1 MVHVDDWPVTV
12 SKECVVKVRDL
23 QHEVLPEVT
32 PEELSRQ
39 RAVVSLRK
47 LLNAR
52 VRSGNVARFASE
64 GSPAFAARHGRQP
77 QSPEDIRA
85 ALFESHRYRMW
96 SAANRSAQEM
106 LWVSVGEPVYRDLD
120 RMQAAARALAE
131 APDRKGSLTLDTGYD
146 PSPEV
151 ADVDIH
157 LQPGG
162 YGLDHG
168 PGDIVAGALYET
180 GGNVFSFG
188 QGAGRSDS
196 KAGVAVRLLAE
207 HFPGFVP
214 KRILD
219 LGCSAGAASAAYAAT
234 FPKAEVHAVDIGA
247 GMLRYAH
254 ARAESLGVAVNF
266 HQMDASSLSFPDDS
280 FDLVVSHNV
289 LHEIGSEKRGAMVCE
304 SARVVRPGG
313 IVIHQDVAI
322 RFEPTLVH
330 QVERDWDTHFNDER
344 HWHTYAST
352 DLIADMRAAGFAPG
366 AIVEHN
372 LPSLQGSNRWYAIT
386 AQKQGR

>member
-1 MVHVDDWPVTV
+1 L
-12 SKECVVKVRDL
+12 KECVVKVRDL

-32 PEELSRQ
+32 PDELSRQ

-64 GSPAFAARHGRQP
+64 GAPAFAARRGRQP

-85 ALFESHRYRMW
+85 ALFESQRYRMW
-96 SAANRSAQEM
+96 SAANRAAQEM

-120 RMQAAARALAE
+120 RMQAAARALAD
-131 APDRKGSLTLDTGYD
+131 APDRKGSLTLDSAYE

-151 ADVDIH
+151 ADIDIH

-162 YGLDHG
+162 YGLDRG
-168 PGDIVAGALYET
+168 PDDVVAGALYET

-196 KAGVAVRLLAE
+196 KAAVVVRLLAE
-207 HFPGFVP
+207 HFPDVAP
-214 KRILD
+214 ARILD

-234 FPKAEVHAVDIGA
+234 YPETEVHAVDIGA

-254 ARAESLGVAVNF
+254 ARAESLGVAVHF

-289 LHEIGSEKRGAMVCE
+289 LHEIGAEKRRAMIRE
-304 SARVVRPGG
+304 AARVVRPGG
-313 IVIHQDVAI
+313 VVIHQDVAI

-344 HWHTYAST
+344 HWHTYASA
-352 DLIADMRAAGFAPG
+352 DLIADMRAAGFASDG
-366 AIVEHN
+366 IVEHN
-372 LPSLQGSNRWYAIT
+372 LPAVHGAIRWYAIS
-386 AQKQGR
+386 ARKQG

>member
-1 MVHVDDWPVTV
+1 M
-12 SKECVVKVRDL
+12 KVRDL
-23 QHEVLPEVT
+23 QHEVLPQAT

-52 VRSGNVARFASE
+52 VRSGNVARYDSE
-64 GSPAFAARHGRQP
+64 GAPAFTARQGRQP
-77 QSPEDIRA
+77 QSPEEIRA
-85 ALFESHRYRMW
+85 ALFESQRYRMW

-120 RMQAAARALAE
+120 RMSAAARALID
-131 APDRKGSLTLDTGYD
+131 APERKGSLTLDPDYD

-151 ADVDIH
+151 ADIDIH

-162 YGLDHG
+162 YGLDRG
-168 PGDIVAGALYET
+168 PDDVVAGALYET

-196 KAGVAVRLLAE
+196 KTGVAVRLLGE
-207 HFPGFVP
+207 HFPGFTP
-214 KRILD
+214 QRILD

-234 FPKAEVHAVDIGA
+234 YPDADVHAVDIGA

-266 HQMDASSLSFPDDS
+266 HQMDASALSFADDS
-280 FDLVVSHNV
+280 FDLVVSHNL
-289 LHEIGSEKRGAMVCE
+289 LHEIGAEKRGGMIREA
-304 SARVVRPGG
+304 ARVVRPGG
-313 IVIHQDVAI
+313 IVIHQDVSI
-322 RFEPTLVH
+322 RFEPTIVH
-330 QVERDWDTHFNDER
+330 QVERDWDTHFNNER
-344 HWHTYAST
+344 HWQTYASA
-352 DLIADMRAAGFAPG
+352 DLIADMQAAGFDPDS
-366 AIVEHN
+366 IVEHN
-372 LPSLQGSNRWYAIT
+372 LPAVQGAIRWYAIT
-386 AQKQGR
+386 ARKQG

>member
-1 MVHVDDWPVTV
+1 MAAAIV
-12 SKECVVKVRDL
+12 SKECIVKVRDL
-23 QHEVLPEVT
+23 QHEVLPRAT

-52 VRSGNVARFASE
+52 MRSGNVARFASE
-64 GSPAFAARHGRQP
+64 GAPAFAARRGRQP

-85 ALFESHRYRMW
+85 ALFESQRYRMW

-120 RMQAAARALAE
+120 RMSAAARNLAE
-131 APDRKGSLTLDTGYD
+131 SPGRKGSLTLDPGYD

-162 YGLDHG
+162 YGMDRG
-168 PGDIVAGALYET
+168 PDDVVAGALYET

-196 KAGVAVRLLAE
+196 KTGVAVRLLAE
-207 HFPGFVP
+207 HFPDFTP
-214 KRILD
+214 RRILD

-234 FPKAEVHAVDIGA
+234 FADAEVHAID
-247 GMLRYAH
+247 
-254 ARAESLGVAVNF
+254 ECN
-266 HQMDASSLSFPDDS
+266 QMGLSPDG
-280 FDLVVSHNV
+280 DLVETVCQGCLAKLRRAMATYV
-289 LHEIGSEKRGAMVCE
+289 GDKRKMSSRCGTQPVC
-304 SARVVRPGG
+304 STCGRPTRYLRSVFAVRPIGL
-313 IVIHQDVAI
+313 A
-322 RFEPTLVH
+322 
-330 QVERDWDTHFNDER
+330 
-344 HWHTYAST
+344 
-352 DLIADMRAAGFAPG
+352 
-366 AIVEHN
+366 
-372 LPSLQGSNRWYAIT
+372 
-386 AQKQGR
+386 

>member
-1 MVHVDDWPVTV
+1 M
-12 SKECVVKVRDL
+12 KVRDL
-23 QHEVLPEVT
+23 QHEVLPQAT
-32 PEELSRQ
+32 PDELSRQ

-64 GSPAFAARHGRQP
+64 GAPAFAARHGRQP
-77 QSPEDIRA
+77 QSPGDIRA
-85 ALFESHRYRMW
+85 ALFESQRYRMW

-120 RMQAAARALAE
+120 RMEAAARALAE
-131 APDRKGSLTLDTGYD
+131 SPDRRGSLTLDPAYD

-151 ADVDIH
+151 ADIDIH

-162 YGLDHG
+162 YGMDRG
-168 PGDIVAGALYET
+168 PDDVVAGALYET

-188 QGAGRSDS
+188 QGAGRGDS
-196 KAGVAVRLLAE
+196 KTGVAVRLLAE

-214 KRILD
+214 TRILD
-219 LGCSAGAASAAYAAT
+219 LGCSAGAATAAYAAT
-234 FPKAEVHAVDIGA
+234 FPEAEVHAVDIGA

-254 ARAESLGVAVNF
+254 ARAESLGVAVHF
-266 HQMDASSLSFPDDS
+266 HQMDASALSFPDDS
-280 FDLVVSHNV
+280 FDLVVSHN
-289 LHEIGSEKRGAMVCE
+289 LMHEIGAEKRRAMIRE

-313 IVIHQDVAI
+313 VVIHQDVAI

-344 HWHTYAST
+344 HWHTYASA
-352 DLIADMRAAGFAPG
+352 DLIADMRAAGFEAG
-366 AIVEHN
+366 GIVEHN
-372 LPSLQGSNRWYAIT
+372 LAAIHGSNRWYAIT
-386 AQKQGR
+386 AQKQA

>member
-1 MVHVDDWPVTV
+1 
-12 SKECVVKVRDL
+12 VKVRDL
-23 QHEVLPEVT
+23 QHEVLPQAT
-32 PEELSRQ
+32 PDELSRQ

-64 GSPAFAARHGRQP
+64 GAPAFAARHGRQP
-77 QSPEDIRA
+77 QSPGDIRA
-85 ALFESHRYRMW
+85 ALFESQRYRMW

-120 RMQAAARALAE
+120 RMEAAARALAE
-131 APDRKGSLTLDTGYD
+131 SPDRRGSLTLDPAYD

-151 ADVDIH
+151 ADIDIH

-162 YGLDHG
+162 YGMDRG
-168 PGDIVAGALYET
+168 PDDVVAGALYET

-188 QGAGRSDS
+188 QGAGRGDS
-196 KAGVAVRLLAE
+196 KTGVAVRLLAE

-214 KRILD
+214 TRILD
-219 LGCSAGAASAAYAAT
+219 LGCSAGAATAAYAAT
-234 FPKAEVHAVDIGA
+234 FPEAEVHAVDIGA

-254 ARAESLGVAVNF
+254 ARAESLGVAVHF
-266 HQMDASSLSFPDDS
+266 HQMDASALSFPDDS
-280 FDLVVSHNV
+280 FDLVVSHN
-289 LHEIGSEKRGAMVCE
+289 LMHEIGAEKRRAMIRE

-313 IVIHQDVAI
+313 VVIHQDVAI

-344 HWHTYAST
+344 HWHTYASA
-352 DLIADMRAAGFAPG
+352 DLIADMRAAGFEADG
-366 AIVEHN
+366 IVEHN
-372 LPSLQGSNRWYAIT
+372 LAAIHGSNRWYAIT
-386 AQKQGR
+386 AQKQA